1 MGKMIDR
8 TGLRY
13 GRLVALSP
21 ARLTSGGWYWLCRCD
36 CGTEK
41 VISGD
46 SLGKMANSCGCIRRE
61 VTRARSRTHGRSSDP
76 LYNIWASMKQRC
88 SQPGRSDAAY
98 YYDKGIR
105 VCERWVNSFE
115 AFVED
120 MGERPPGL
128 TIDRIDPDGNYE
140 PGNCRWA
147 TPTEQANNRGPY
159 RRRIKPAS

>member
-1 MGKMIDR
+1 
-8 TGLRY
+8 
-13 GRLVALSP
+13 
-21 ARLTSGGWYWLCRCD
+21 
-36 CGTEK
+36 

-76 LYNIWASMKQRC
+76 LYKIWASMKQRC

-105 VCERWVNSFE
+105 VCERWANSFE

-128 TIDRIDPDGNYE
+128 TIDRIDPNGHYE
-140 PGNCRWA
+140 PSNCRWA
-147 TPTEQANNRGPY
+147 TYKEQANNQSRY
-159 RRRIKPAS
+159 LDRDRSAS